1 MGYKHCSYV
10 SVVILIICCHF
21 ADNIGNLV
29 LVVVILQ

>member
-10 SVVILIICCHF
+10 SMVILICCHF